1 MSLAKFLLEL
11 DARRLSC
18 QGLCLISSINYA
30 QYLLMKPLPIAITT
44 LAFSMGMLTAQDAAP
59 KAEAAKAPM
68 TLEERKASIPSI
80 EGHIQERRDR
90 LEEVG
95 ADVLR
100 LDDRL
105 ETKVDNI
112 VNKLASLK
120 DSEGSRRRVSQ
131 LKMAAMEDLV
141 KNAKEYQSK
150 RAELIRE
157 LRKDKPTQPKDY
169 VEGDV
174 KIVDERVEKRV
185 EQVLLLSKSFS
196 QERDVK
202 KYTGGGGGYYG
213 WGGGWNN
220 NERVSEE
227 WRQNNRDKSMNKKQR
242 DAVKAALEKSIT
254 RYESLANGVEQKL
267 KGTEISAEYRALLES
282 ESKHYE
288 KVLENRKRQLADFVL
303 VEAPNTKAISQRA
316 ALDIEHAL
324 DDAVN
329 DFDSDIRLIKQKY
342 AEVKAERQRIQKLEV
357 NLAARKKWL
366 ADYEAGKVKISN

>member
-1 MSLAKFLLEL
+1 
-11 DARRLSC
+11 
-18 QGLCLISSINYA
+18 
-30 QYLLMKPLPIAITT
+30 MKPLPIAITT
-44 LAFSMGMLTAQDAAP
+44 LAFSMGMLVAQDAAP

-80 EGHIQERRDR
+80 EAHLKERRDR

-95 ADVLR
+95 EDVLR

-112 VNKLASLK
+112 VNKLSSLK

-131 LKMAAMEDLV
+131 MKMAAMEDLV
-141 KNAKEYQSK
+141 KNAKNYQSK

-174 KIVDERVEKRV
+174 KRVNERVEKRV

-196 QERDVK
+196 QERDVE
-202 KYTGGGGGYYG
+202 KYTGGGGGSGWRG
-213 WGGGWNN
+213 WGND
-220 NERVSEE
+220 ERVSDE

-254 RYESLANGVEQKL
+254 RYESLANGVAQNL
-267 KGTEISAEYRALLES
+267 KGTNVSPEYRELLES
-282 ESKHYE
+282 EAKHYAT
-288 KVLENRKRQLADFVL
+288 VLDNRKRQLADYVL
-303 VEAPNTKAISQRA
+303 VETPNTKAISQSA
-316 ALDIEHAL
+316 ALDVEHAL
-324 DDAVN
+324 DDAVS
-329 DFDSDIRLIKQKY
+329 DFQSDIRQIKQKY
-342 AEVKAERQRIQKLEV
+342 AEVKSERQRIQKLEV
-357 NLAARKKWL
+357 NLKARQQWL
-366 ADYEAGKVKISN
+366 KDYEEGKVKVPNK